1 MKNSKDENREYP
13 GHYTDLDGWTP
24 GDLDYFTID
33 QDWQNYTDEEHKLW
47 AHLYDRQEDVL
58 KGRAISQFMDSLS
71 TLGITRDRIPKLEE
85 VNEILMKKTGWEVVG
100 VPGVIPVYPFTEL
113 LANRKFPAGTFLR
126 KPKHMDYIE
135 EPDIFH
141 DLFGHVPL
149 LADPTFADYIQEFG
163 KGSVKA
169 RGMNADKFLGRLYWY
184 TVEFGLIEESDG
196 LKIYGAGIMSS
207 PTEAVFALENPSP
220 HRIRFDK
227 ERMMR
232 TQVKIDDFQAQ
243 YFAIESFDQLFKETA
258 EPDFTPI
265 YEKIKEQP
273 MIKEGETVPEDDFI
287 NKGTREYEKVAN
299 EKRAAKKKNKS

>member
-1 MKNSKDENREYP
+1 M
-13 GHYTDLDGWTP
+13 
-24 GDLDYFTID
+24 
-33 QDWQNYTDEEHKLW
+33 
-47 AHLYDRQEDVL
+47 
-58 KGRAISQFMDSLS
+58 
-71 TLGITRDRIPKLEE
+71 
-85 VNEILMKKTGWEVVG
+85 
-100 VPGVIPVYPFTEL
+100 
-113 LANRKFPAGTFLR
+113 
-126 KPKHMDYIE
+126 
-135 EPDIFH
+135 
-141 DLFGHVPL
+141 
-149 LADPTFADYIQEFG
+149 
-163 KGSVKA
+163 KA